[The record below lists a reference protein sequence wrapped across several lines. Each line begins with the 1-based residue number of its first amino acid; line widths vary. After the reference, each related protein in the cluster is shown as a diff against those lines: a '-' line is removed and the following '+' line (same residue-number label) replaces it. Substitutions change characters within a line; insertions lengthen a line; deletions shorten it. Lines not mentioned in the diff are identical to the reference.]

1 MTNTSYRVGFIGVG
15 RPHNS
20 EGATGFG
27 MAHQHADAYVKTG
40 CCTLAAC
47 ADVNESNAEFFAGKY
62 AVPKRY
68 SDYQEMLAAE
78 ALDIVSVCTWP
89 HLHAQI
95 VMDAA
100 RAGVQAIHCEKPMA
114 TTWGDAKEMARVC
127 DENGVQ
133 LTFNHQRRFLHAF
146 QTAKK
151 QIESGTIGQLQQM
164 QGNCGDMFDWGTHWL
179 DMFFYYQNE
188 TPASWVI
195 AQIDSR
201 KDHVIFGVPME
212 NQAVCEFRFADGV
225 RAFLT
230 TGQNSHEDAAH
241 RMIGTEGMLEV
252 SWDAHRVRLL
262 NGASGGWQTIEQPED
277 QPGQDAIDR
286 GVADLVD
293 SLTSGR
299 KPLLSS
305 KNVLQSTEIIF
316 AAYESSRRRAR
327 IDLPLTVD
335 DNAFLT
341 MLSEGLIGPGRE

>member
-1 MTNTSYRVGFIGVG
+1 MTNTIYRVGFIGVG
-15 RPHNS
+15 RPHKS

-40 CCTLAAC
+40 RCTLAAC
-47 ADVNESNAEFFAGKY
+47 ADINESNAEFFAEKY
-62 AVPKRY
+62 AVPKRC
-68 SDYQEMLAAE
+68 SDYQEMLASE

-95 VMDAA
+95 VIDAA
-100 RAGVQAIHCEKPMA
+100 RAGVKAIHCEKPMA

-151 QIESGTIGQLQQM
+151 QIESGAIGQIQQM

-241 RMIGTEGMLEV
+241 RLIGTEGMLEV
-252 SWDAHRVRLL
+252 SWDAHQVRLL
-262 NGASGGWQTIEQPED
+262 NGASGGWQTIEPPED
-277 QPGQDAIDR
+277 RHGLDAIDR
-286 GVADLVD
+286 GIADLVD
-293 SLTSGR
+293 SLASGR

-327 IDLPLTVD
+327 IDLPLTVN

-341 MLSEGLIGPGRE
+341 MLSEGLVGPGRE